1 MRMIKQHSSRLGF
14 GGDRLTWKAFRA
26 GHATELAA
34 HGHTMA
40 NIMQAGEWKS
50 KAFIDVADSD
60 AIDHEVFL
68 NTTFDVSDAEAD
80 E

>member
-1 MRMIKQHSSRLGF
+1 MGF

-34 HGHTMA
+34 HGHTIA
-40 NIMQAGEWKS
+40 EIMKAGEWRS
-50 KAFIDVADSD
+50 KTFIDYADSD
-60 AIDHEVFL
+60 IIDKEVFL
-68 NTTFDVSDAEAD
+68 NTILDVSDAEGD